1 MRSAPNRAFE
11 PDRWCRSLALAL
23 ALGVVV
29 AWLAL
34 APRALSASTPDT
46 GSASSTTA
54 KPIVSATLEGCV
66 IASDPE
72 ERAATFA
79 GEMATIPGSAKMEMR
94 IDVLER
100 MPRELV
106 FHSLAAPGLGVWRI
120 SAPGVKTYKYL
131 KEITNLAAP
140 ASYRAV
146 VRFRWVN
153 AKGHTIKSLEVRT
166 PRCTQPAPSSESA
179 KRSEEVATAS

>member
-1 MRSAPNRAFE
+1 MRSELNRAFE
-11 PDRWCRSLALAL
+11 TDRSCRGVALAVAL
-23 ALGVVV
+23 AVVI

-34 APRALSASTPDT
+34 APRALSASGTATPA
-46 GSASSTTA
+46 GSTTD
-54 KPIVSATLEGCV
+54 KPTVTATVEGCV
-66 IASDPE
+66 TSTEPE
-72 ERAATFA
+72 GRSATFA

>member
-1 MRSAPNRAFE
+1 MRSTLNRAFE
-11 PDRWCRSLALAL
+11 PDRACRGLALAL

-34 APRALSASTPDT
+34 APRALSASVAGT
-46 GSASSTTA
+46 GTGGSTTV

-66 IASDPE
+66 TASDPE
-72 ERAATFA
+72 ERGATFA

-106 FHSLAAPGLGVWRI
+106 FHSLVAPGLGVWRI

-153 AKGHTIKSLEVRT
+153 AKGHTIKSLEART
-166 PRCTQPAPSSESA
+166 PRCTQTAPPSESV
-179 KRSEEVATAS
+179 KHSEEPVTPS

>member
-1 MRSAPNRAFE
+1 VRSTFNRALR
-11 PDRWCRSLALAL
+11 PDRRWHGFALAIAL
-23 ALGVVV
+23 AVTL
-29 AWLAL
+29 AWLVM
-34 APRALSASTPDT
+34 APRALSASTGAGTST
-46 GSASSTTA
+46 GA
-54 KPIVSATLEGCV
+54 KPGVSATLESCV
-66 IASDPE
+66 TSPEPE

-79 GEMATIPGSAKMEMR
+79 GEMATIPGAAKMEMR

-106 FHSLAAPGLGVWRI
+106 FHSVVAPGLGVWRT

-140 ASYRAV
+140 AYYRAV

-153 AKGHTIKSLEVRT
+153 AKGHTIKSFEART
-166 PRCTQPAPSSESA
+166 PRCTQTAPPAESV
-179 KRSEEVATAS
+179 KRSEEPATPS

>member
-1 MRSAPNRAFE
+1 MRSTLNRAFE
-11 PDRWCRSLALAL
+11 PDRLCRGLALAL

-46 GSASSTTA
+46 GSASSTTV
-54 KPIVSATLEGCV
+54 KPTVSATLEGCV
-66 IASDPE
+66 TSPE
-72 ERAATFA
+72 PEARAVTFA
-79 GEMATIPGSAKMEMR
+79 GEMATIPGSTKMEMR

-106 FHSLAAPGLGVWRI
+106 FHSVTAPGLGVWRT
-120 SAPGVKTYKYL
+120 SATGVKTYKYL

-140 ASYRAV
+140 AFYRAV

-153 AKGHTIKSLEVRT
+153 AKGHTIKSLEART
-166 PRCTQPAPSSESA
+166 PRCTETAPPSESV
-179 KRSEEVATAS
+179 KRSEEPIAPS

>member
-1 MRSAPNRAFE
+1 MRSTLSRAFE
-11 PDRWCRSLALAL
+11 PDRSLRGLALAI

-29 AWLAL
+29 GWLVL
-34 APRALSASTPDT
+34 APGALSAAADT
-46 GSASSTTA
+46 SSAASTTPA
-54 KPIVSATLEGCV
+54 KPAVSATLEGCV
-66 IASDPE
+66 TAAEPE
-72 ERAATFA
+72 ERAVTFA

-106 FHSLAAPGLGVWRI
+106 FHSVAAPGLGVWRT

-140 ASYRAV
+140 AYYRAV
-146 VRFRWVN
+146 VRFRWLN
-153 AKGHTIKSLEVRT
+153 AKGHTIKSLEART
-166 PRCTQPAPSSESA
+166 PRCTQTAPQSEVP
-179 KRSEEVATAS
+179 KRSEEATSPS